1 MLQLLEPYKARSVR
15 FLELWRHL
23 GWRIKLYGIAYEK
36 RAPEPNLISAAKR
49 VAALRLPQPAA
60 GQGRYGVGFVG
71 VHEGRGANFVFV
83 DWWADENEL
92 HHHVYISRSGDAEG
106 LEHATHSGLIAC
118 VWDLRVIG
126 FERDCWVDMIL
137 ANPKGPDLEGYL
149 ARRLSEDI

>member
-1 MLQLLEPYKARSVR
+1 MLQLIEPYRARSIR

-23 GWRIKLYGIAYEK
+23 GWRIKLYGIAYDRE
-36 RAPEPNLISAAKR
+36 APESNLVSAAKR
-49 VAALRLPQPAA
+49 VAADRLPQPAI

-92 HHHVYISRSGDAEG
+92 HHHVYISRSDDAEN
-106 LEHATHSGLIAC
+106 LEYAAPSGPVAC
-118 VWDLRVIG
+118 VWDLGLIG

-149 ARRLSEDI
+149 ARRLNEDV

>member
-1 MLQLLEPYKARSVR
+1 MFQLIEPYRARSIR

-36 RAPEPNLISAAKR
+36 ELPEANLVSAVKR
-49 VAALRLPQPAA
+49 IAAEKLPQPAI
-60 GQGRYGVGFVG
+60 GQGRYGIGFAG
-71 VHEGRGANFVFV
+71 VHEGRGANFIFL

-92 HHHVYISRSGDAEG
+92 HHHVYVSDPDEPER
-106 LEHATHSGLIAC
+106 LEYVTPSGLAAC
-118 VWDLRVIG
+118 AWDLRLIC

-149 ARRLSEDI
+149 ARRLNVDV